1 MNKTLIIG
9 GSVLA
14 AAVIIYFVW
23 KSRKKSPTAEAA
35 QQTGPQPGGAFAPKT
50 LTEQDY
56 SELEKIFKDG
66 NPFNADLAKAIEG
79 QGEDENQPL
88 KQDGNKKILLTKE
101 QFNNLVL
108 AKIRRLIGERSAWI
122 QDEEE
127 RRFQE
132 WRGAVRAGYANSLAQ
147 AFAYAVRTDT
157 AISNYY
163 TGTPN
168 VLNNSGSGSKSET
181 GTDYKSILLAAGQNE
196 ATANLAWKPT
206 NKENI
211 IYADSSGRLFFN
223 IISKS
228 FISKVS
234 AKSAGVLDQF
244 LNPY

>member
-1 MNKTLIIG
+1 MNKSLIIG
-9 GSVLA
+9 GSILV

-23 KSRKKSPTAEAA
+23 KSRKKSPAA
-35 QQTGPQPGGAFAPKT
+35 VAAPTGPQPGGAFAPKT

-56 SELEKIFKDG
+56 TELEKIFKDG
-66 NPFNADLAKAIEG
+66 NPFNVDLAKAIEG

-88 KQDGNKKILLTKE
+88 KSDGTKKTLLTKE

-108 AKIRRLIGERSAWI
+108 AKIRRLIGERSQWI
-122 QDEEE
+122 QDEEQ

-168 VLNNSGSGSKSET
+168 VINNSGSGGSGGS
-181 GTDYKSILLAAGQNE
+181 GTDYKSMVKDDLRILDWG
-196 ATANLAWKPT
+196 PT
-206 NKENI
+206 NITYILTAMTKP
-211 IYADSSGRLFFN
+211 SPGSGATPTRQYWDINKYML
-223 IISKS
+223 ISATEARTK
-228 FISKVS
+228 
-234 AKSAGVLDQF
+234 GVTL
-244 LNPY
+244 